1 MSRTVGI
8 IRVVTTDDREF
19 LEKHGRILET
29 ELGVRT
35 VTEAIPDQP
44 RGVFDDETFAAASA
58 KVPVLAEKLASQ
70 VDAILISCAADPGL
84 AGARERV
91 SVPVIGAG
99 SAAAAVAVALGNR
112 IGVLDLTPDTPE
124 TVTSVLGDRL
134 VRSLQPEGVR
144 ETRDLLTPEG
154 FQACLRG
161 GDDLVA
167 AGAEVVMLACTGM
180 TTIGL
185 AEPLR
190 ARLGIPVVDAVRTGG
205 LLASRY

>member
-19 LEKHGRILET
+19 LETHGRILEA

-35 VTEAIPDQP
+35 ITQAIPDQP
-44 RGVFDDETFAAASA
+44 RGVHDDETFAAASA
-58 KVPVLAEKLASQ
+58 KVPVLAEKLAAE

-99 SAAAAVAVALGNR
+99 SAAAGVAVALGRR
-112 IGVLDLTPDTPE
+112 IGVLDLTPDTP
-124 TVTSVLGDRL
+124 VTITDVLGDRL
-134 VRSLQPEGVR
+134 VHSLQPEGVR
-144 ETRDLLTPEG
+144 ETRDLLKPEG

-161 GDDLVA
+161 GDELVA

-185 AEPLR
+185 ADPLR
-190 ARLGIPVVDAVRTGG
+190 NRLGIPVVDAVRTGG
-205 LLASRY
+205 LLAARY